1 MFFICTIGSIV
12 CLIIYLWVFK
22 EIDESLLAIEIQNT
36 TAREL
41 KNEIDTIKNKVE
53 KLSRSDLITARAKR
67 ELRMVTAEPETLI
80 IAINKSSGRDIANP
94 IRNEATKRWPGS
106 LKRSVFQIINPS
118 IIGGKMVDKYKFT
131 NSKAINI
138 MYYYVQDW
146 ELSVS

>member
-1 MFFICTIGSIV
+1 MRKNKRRSIQAENFLQGLMFFICTIGIIV

-80 IAINKSSGRDIANP
+80 IAINKSKESD
-94 IRNEATKRWPGS
+94 
-106 LKRSVFQIINPS
+106 L
-118 IIGGKMVDKYKFT
+118 
-131 NSKAINI
+131 
-138 MYYYVQDW
+138 
-146 ELSVS
+146 

>member
-1 MFFICTIGSIV
+1 MRKNKRRSIQAENFLQGLMFFIFTIGSIV

-22 EIDESLLAIEIQNT
+22 EIDESLLAIEIQNI

-80 IAINKSSGRDIANP
+80 IAINKSKESD
-94 IRNEATKRWPGS
+94 
-106 LKRSVFQIINPS
+106 L
-118 IIGGKMVDKYKFT
+118 
-131 NSKAINI
+131 
-138 MYYYVQDW
+138 
-146 ELSVS
+146 